1 MCGTAYKRAKKDGW
15 VIVMLSQLY
24 IENIAVIE
32 KASIDFKSGLN
43 VLTGETGAGKSIVI
57 DSINAILG
65 ERTSR
70 ELVRTGSRSAFVSA
84 VFHNLNSKAKSKLS
98 DFGYAPEEDGSVMIQ
113 REINSDGK
121 TVCRINARPATV
133 SVLKEIGPFLINIHG
148 QHESYD
154 LLSPESHMGYVDSM
168 GVSQELL
175 NSYRAAYE
183 KMVYIKNELS
193 SFHMDEA
200 QKARQIDLLTYQIEE
215 LESAD
220 LHAGEQEEL
229 NSLKTFY
236 SNSERIAASLNT
248 AGAVLDGDENSAG
261 VLSAISEAAGALTE
275 AERYFP
281 DIHDLAERVRS
292 IEYELEDCCSEIRG
306 FSSRLEYDPEELE
319 KVEARLDTIYRL
331 GLKYGKSVEIMLDFL
346 NQCKEELNNI
356 QLSDE
361 RIASLTKE
369 YEISKAEAEKLAK
382 EISADRKKAALLFTS
397 QVKEELRFLDM
408 PNIDFQV
415 QQEECALNPFG
426 CDKIQFLIYTNAGEP
441 AKPIAKIASGGEL
454 SRIMLAIKT
463 VLAGKDDIDTLI
475 FDEVDTGISGS
486 AAQKVGL
493 KLREVSKNRQVICVT
508 HLAQIAALA
517 NTQYL
522 IKKHVDNQKT
532 FTDVLE
538 LDYEGRKQELARIM
552 GGTQITPLMLEN
564 AAEMLNMAQN
574 RA

>member
-1 MCGTAYKRAKKDGW
+1 
-15 VIVMLSQLY
+15 MLSQLY

-32 KASIDFKSGLN
+32 KASIDFKPGFN

-84 VFHNLNSKAKSKLS
+84 VFHSLGSKATNRLS
-98 DFGYAPEEDGSVMIQ
+98 DLGYAPEEDGSVMIQ

-121 TVCRINARPATV
+121 TACRINARPATV
-133 SVLKEIGPFLINIHG
+133 SVLKEIAPFLINIHG
-148 QHESYD
+148 QHESYG

-168 GVSQELL
+168 GVPAELL
-175 NSYRAAYE
+175 SSYRSAYE
-183 KMVYIKNELS
+183 RMGYIKNKLS

-215 LESAD
+215 LEAAD
-220 LHAGEQEEL
+220 LRAGEQEEL
-229 NSLKTFY
+229 NALKTFY
-236 SNSERIAASLNT
+236 SNSEKIAASLNT
-248 AGAVLDGDENSAG
+248 ANAVLDGNEEQAG
-261 VLSAISEAAGALTE
+261 VLSAISEASEALAD

-281 DIHDLAERVRS
+281 DIHTLAERVRS
-292 IEYELEDCCSEIRG
+292 IEYELEDCCSEIRD
-306 FSSRLEYDPEELE
+306 FSSRLEYDPDELE
-319 KVEARLDTIYRL
+319 KAEARLDVIYRL
-331 GLKYGKSVEIMLDFL
+331 GLKYGKSVEMMLDFL

-361 RIASLTKE
+361 KIAILTKE
-369 YEISKAEAEKLAK
+369 YEESKKTAEKLAK
-382 EISADRKKAALLFTS
+382 EISASRKKTALMFTA
-397 QVKEELRFLDM
+397 QVKDELRFLDM
-408 PNIDFQV
+408 PNLDFQV
-415 QQEECALNPFG
+415 QQEECPLNPLG
-426 CDKIQFLIYTNAGEP
+426 CDKIQFLISTNAGEP

-493 KLREVSKNRQVICVT
+493 KLREASKNRQVICVT

-522 IKKHVDNQKT
+522 IEKHVENQKT
-532 FTDVLE
+532 FTNVLE
-538 LDYEGRKQELARIM
+538 LDFEGRKQELARII
-552 GGTQITPLMLEN
+552 GGSQITPLMLEN
-564 AAEMLNMAQN
+564 AAEMLNMSQDHA
-574 RA
+574 